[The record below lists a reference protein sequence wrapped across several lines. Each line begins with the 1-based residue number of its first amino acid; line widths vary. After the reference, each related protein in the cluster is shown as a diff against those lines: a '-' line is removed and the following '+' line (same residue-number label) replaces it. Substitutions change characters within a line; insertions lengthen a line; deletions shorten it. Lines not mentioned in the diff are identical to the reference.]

1 VAEEAEVPTM
11 VEVQTM
17 AEAVPT
23 TEAVPIMDQADLT
36 MDQAVLTMDQAVPV
50 GVVEV
55 VRRRSSLSNHLIM
68 GVAPEDVAPMAPP
81 TPQVRMCPLLP
92 MQIASVT
99 GYSTTMGRATAML
112 VRTVQLQTGGAT
124 FPPR

>member
-1 VAEEAEVPTM
+1 MDLLVAEVPTM

-36 MDQAVLTMDQAVPV
+36 MDQAVLTMDQAVLTMDQAVQVIMDQAVPV
-50 GVVEV
+50 DVVEV

-99 GYSTTMGRATAML
+99 GYSTTMGRATAM
-112 VRTVQLQTGGAT
+112 
-124 FPPR
+124 

>member
-1 VAEEAEVPTM
+1 MDLLVAEVPTM

-23 TEAVPIMDQADLT
+23 TEAVPIMDQAELT
-36 MDQAVLTMDQAVPV
+36 MDQAVLTMDQAVQVIMDQAVPV

-99 GYSTTMGRATAML
+99 GYSTTMGRATAM
-112 VRTVQLQTGGAT
+112 
-124 FPPR
+124 